1 MSKNKNETPAEM
13 QGIKAG
19 ETIKVEAGSRVEI
32 TAKLNN
38 LRKQAQENGLI
49 QTAGGYIQ
57 YEEGI
62 FFANITFNNP

>member
-1 MSKNKNETPAEM
+1 MSKKTDEILAEV

-32 TAKLNN
+32 TSKLND
-38 LRKQAQENGLI
+38 LRKQAHEAGLI

-62 FFANITFNNP
+62 FFSNITFNNP